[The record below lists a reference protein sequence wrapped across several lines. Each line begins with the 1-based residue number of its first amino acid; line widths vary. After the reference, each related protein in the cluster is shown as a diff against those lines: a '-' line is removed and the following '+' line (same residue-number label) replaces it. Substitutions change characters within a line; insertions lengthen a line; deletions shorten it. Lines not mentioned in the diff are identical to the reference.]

1 MPDSH
6 LTMPPLP
13 WPLQH
18 VKNDSAAARADNVAL
33 VERLRYVH
41 GYRQNGGGRKD
52 VESGVEAEKK

>member
-1 MPDSH
+1 
-6 LTMPPLP
+6 MPPLP